1 MFASSRNNMIKG
13 MGIGLAVGTAAAIA
27 GTQLMS
33 PGTRRA
39 CKKGAAKCM
48 RNVESMVNGIAS
60 MAK

>member
-1 MFASSRNNMIKG
+1 MIKG

-48 RNVESMVNGIAS
+48 RSVESMVNGIVS
-60 MAK
+60 MTK

>member
-1 MFASSRNNMIKG
+1 

-33 PGTRRA
+33 PGVKRA
-39 CKKGAAKCM
+39 CRKNAAKCM